1 MDPYKVL
8 GLEPGASDEEV
19 KQAYRR
25 LAKKY
30 HPDLNPGD
38 AEAAR
43 KMQEVNEAYDR
54 IKNPEKYSGPTY
66 QRQSGGQGNPYGSYG
81 NPFGGGYNPFGGG
94 WYYETRQREPEEDS
108 YQRSAAQYIRYGRY
122 QEAVNA
128 LNNSADR
135 NARWYYLSA
144 LVLKQREFY
153 KQHKTLDIIFRINAL
168 KSLKKAI
175 LAYEDRINEAIKM
188 DVGKSNFE
196 TYMCEV
202 GLALSELT
210 YMEKHI
216 RKFAKERNV
225 YTPLSQFLSRSFEK
239 PSPYGVV
246 LVISPWNYPFLLS
259 IDPLIDALAA
269 GNTVVLKPSEF
280 SPYTSQVIKDMI
292 EEYFD
297 PEYVACVLG
306 DSEVS
311 SKLLDS
317 KFDYIF
323 YTGSKRVGKI
333 VMNKASQYLTPV
345 TLELGGKSPCI
356 VDKDAD
362 IKLAARRIVFGKYL
376 NCGQTCVAPDY
387 M

>member
-81 NPFGGGYNPFGGG
+81 NPFGGGYSPFGGG

-128 LNNSADR
+128 LNNSTDR

-144 LVLKQREFY
+144 LANQGLGNQV
-153 KQHKTLDIIFRINAL
+153 TAL
-168 KSLKKAI
+168 
-175 LAYEDRINEAIKM
+175 E
-188 DVGKSNFE
+188 
-196 TYMCEV
+196 
-202 GLALSELT
+202 
-210 YMEKHI
+210 HI
-216 RKFAKERNV
+216 RRAVSMEPDNQE
-225 YTPLSQFLSRSFEK
+225 YLSAL
-239 PSPYGVV
+239 
-246 LVISPWNYPFLLS
+246 
-259 IDPLIDALAA
+259 DAIEHGDAAYRQSA
-269 GNTVVLKPSEF
+269 GNFRGFT
-280 SPYTSQVIKDMI
+280 M
-292 EEYFD
+292 
-297 PEYVACVLG
+297 
-306 DSEVS
+306 
-311 SKLLDS
+311 
-317 KFDYIF
+317 
-323 YTGSKRVGKI
+323 
-333 VMNKASQYLTPV
+333 
-345 TLELGGKSPCI
+345 GGSPC
-356 VDKDAD
+356 ASLCLCY
-362 IKLAARRIVFGKYL
+362 LAQIFCCRGNFF
-376 NCGQTCVAPDY
+376 CC